1 MGVDRMNPDVTLQMV
16 GGFLRTLVE
25 ADAHQ
30 GYVDG
35 LNDPQ
40 VNRYLDAVKA
50 SLQTMQSV
58 RDFIVDNQSSPSS
71 VLWGIWL
78 DGQERHVGTV
88 RLHGI
93 EHRHGTAHI
102 GVCLFDKRCW
112 GRGLGSAAI
121 AAVTRWAI
129 DTLDLRWIE
138 AGAYEANL
146 ASQRAFLSASYQW
159 VFDIPGKYL
168 LDGAPVTV
176 KVFAAYS

>member
-1 MGVDRMNPDVTLQMV
+1 MNPEVILPMA
-16 GGFLRTLVE
+16 GGSLRPLVE

-30 GYVDG
+30 GYVEG

-40 VNRYLDAVKA
+40 VNRYLDGVKA
-50 SLQTMQSV
+50 SLQTISSV
-58 RDFIVDNQSSPSS
+58 RHFVVADQSSPSA
-71 VLWGIWL
+71 VLWGIWV
-78 DGQERHVGTV
+78 DGHDRHVGTV

-102 GVCLFDKRCW
+102 GVCLFDKRYW

-129 DTLDLRWIE
+129 ETLGLRWIE

-146 ASQRAFLSASYQW
+146 ASQRAFLAADYRW

-168 LDGAPVTV
+168 LDGVPVTV
-176 KVFAAYS
+176 KVFAAAP